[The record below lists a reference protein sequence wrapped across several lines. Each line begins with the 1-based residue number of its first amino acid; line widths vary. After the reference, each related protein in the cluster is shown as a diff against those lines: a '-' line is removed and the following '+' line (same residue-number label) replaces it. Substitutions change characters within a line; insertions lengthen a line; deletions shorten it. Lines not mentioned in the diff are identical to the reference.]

1 LIEIENLYLMLLEAN
16 DLTIL
21 QEQNASAGT
30 AEDSK
35 EKAAARVKT
44 LIQTIVST
52 ILTEDRIVS
61 TLSVRK
67 GRRLFL
73 QLVFHCGQED
83 CLKIM
88 QAILRNL
95 VSISKKET
103 SPDILVV
110 FKAMLDS
117 KLTGLKESDWS
128 LLWETIKSDVVE
140 SVLKYKLGN
149 LLLLQLVLRSAIDGT
164 ALSEEA
170 GKVVERW
177 ASILY
182 SNVSNSNNEA
192 YGRGLLEKSQAELL
206 SSWLKNTSGLSI
218 PDSVVDAIESHLAV

>member
-52 ILTEDRIVS
+52 LLSADRVIS
-61 TLSVRK
+61 ALSVRK
-67 GRRLFL
+67 GRRLLL
-73 QLVFHCGQED
+73 QLIFHSVQDD
-83 CLKIM
+83 CLKLM

-95 VSISKKET
+95 PAVSKKE
-103 SPDILVV
+103 PNQEILAVIKV
-110 FKAMLDS
+110 MLDS
-117 KLTGLKESDWS
+117 KLTGLKEADWS
-128 LLWETIKSDVVE
+128 MLWETIKMDTMDQ
-140 SVLKYKLGN
+140 VLKYKSGSA
-149 LLLLQLVLRSAIDGT
+149 LLLHLVQRSAVDGVV
-164 ALSEEA
+164 LSEGA

-177 ASILY
+177 ASIFY
-182 SNVSNSNNEA
+182 SNVSSNNDE
-192 YGRGLLEKSQAELL
+192 YGRHSLEKSQAEKL
-206 SSWLKNTSGLSI
+206 SSWLKDISGASI
-218 PDSVVDAIESHLAV
+218 PASVVDTIETHLQV